1 MTPSE
6 RNICGPTL
14 FLKKHLDRNDQQKN
28 RKAFAQT
35 RLRNL
40 LRPFATEVAA
50 EKEAQGYP
58 QGHFQVRVAGLV
70 VFPESQKADGRQQRS
85 QRSALRA
92 LLGHVEAI
100 DQSGNNH
107 HAPADSD
114 QTGENSNQE
123 TEYQRDSYGHLQS
136 LVKLEKK
143 IRNFAIVDLAIS
155 KLKRVSKTTM
165 P

>member
-1 MTPSE
+1 
-6 RNICGPTL
+6 
-14 FLKKHLDRNDQQKN
+14 
-28 RKAFAQT
+28 
-35 RLRNL
+35 
-40 LRPFATEVAA
+40 
-50 EKEAQGYP
+50 
-58 QGHFQVRVAGLV
+58 
-70 VFPESQKADGRQQRS
+70 
-85 QRSALRA
+85 ALRA

-143 IRNFAIVDLAIS
+143 FAISRLLVSRFQTLQ
-155 KLKRVSKTTM
+155 RVSKKTLIINSHSVILSEGERPSRRTATIY
-165 P
+165 PAGSAYLKFCKKSDSLC